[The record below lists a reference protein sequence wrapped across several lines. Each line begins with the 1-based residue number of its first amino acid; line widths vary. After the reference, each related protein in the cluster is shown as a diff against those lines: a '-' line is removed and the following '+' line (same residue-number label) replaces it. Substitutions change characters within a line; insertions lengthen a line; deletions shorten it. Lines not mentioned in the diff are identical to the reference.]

1 MIRRLKK
8 VHPSWV
14 AAAVG
19 FLALIGAA
27 GMRSTP
33 SVLMVPIEDEFG
45 WSRADISVAL
55 SVNILMY
62 GLTAPFAAA
71 LMERFGVRRVVI
83 GALTSIALGAGFA
96 IYAISPWVLVI
107 CWGFMVGCG
116 TGSMAFVFA
125 ATIANRWFVAKRGM
139 VIGGLGA
146 ASAAGNLVFLPIIS
160 KVTVAHG
167 WRSASLVAAG
177 LAFLMIP
184 VVFFFMKE
192 RPSAIGAIPYGADQG
207 SWVEA
212 PRTVGNPAKVAVVT
226 LREVIR
232 TKQFLYLAASFF
244 ICGLSTNGLIGG
256 HFIPAA
262 HDHGMGETTA
272 AGLLALVGVF
282 DVLGSFASGWLTDR
296 IPAKKLLFVYYTFR
310 GLSLLF
316 LPSILFAS
324 VHPSTV
330 AFAIF
335 YGIDWVA
342 TVPPTIWLCREIFG
356 AERGAV
362 VFGWTFAIHMIGGS
376 VAALA
381 AGIMRVHF
389 GDYVLAF
396 YAGGALCFA
405 AAIIV
410 MFIDPKAR
418 PLESKP

>member
-1 MIRRLKK
+1 MRRLKK

-160 KVTVAHG
+160 RVTVAHG
-167 WRSASLVAAG
+167 WRSASLVAGG

-192 RPSAIGAIPYGADQG
+192 RPSAIGAIPYGAEQG

-212 PRTVGNPAKVAVVT
+212 PRTVGNPAKFAVVT

-330 AFAIF
+330 TFAIF

-418 PLESKP
+418 PLESKS

>member
-1 MIRRLKK
+1 MMRRLKK

-160 KVTVAHG
+160 RVTVAHG
-167 WRSASLVAAG
+167 WRSASLVAGG

-192 RPSAIGAIPYGADQG
+192 RPSAIGAIPYGAEQG

-212 PRTVGNPAKVAVVT
+212 PRTVGNPAKFAVVT

-330 AFAIF
+330 TFAIF

-418 PLESKP
+418 PLESKS

>member
-160 KVTVAHG
+160 RVTVAHG

-192 RPSAIGAIPYGADQG
+192 RPSAIGAIPYGAEQG

-418 PLESKP
+418 PLESKS

>member
-160 KVTVAHG
+160 RVTVAHG

-192 RPSAIGAIPYGADQG
+192 RPSAIGAIPYGAEQG

>member
-160 KVTVAHG
+160 RVTVAHG

-212 PRTVGNPAKVAVVT
+212 PRTVGNPAKFAVVT

-296 IPAKKLLFVYYTFR
+296 IPAKNLLFVYYTFR